1 MNSVQKP
8 KILVAD
14 DENTIRLAFE
24 NLLTTNNYEPILAR
38 DGVEALE
45 LFKKHRPPVC
55 VIDVKMPGMN
65 GLELLKEIKKIKP
78 NAFVIVVTAFAD
90 MEKTIEAMKFGA
102 YDFLKKPFD
111 NDNILL
117 LIKKAYSAYD
127 LITSNVPAV
136 QNESILSHSS
146 SEFRIIGN
154 SPKMQEVYKLIG
166 KISDSHVAV
175 MITGESGSGKEIIA
189 RVIHANSPRAEKPFI
204 AINCSAIPETLIE
217 SELFGHE
224 KGSFTGAIN
233 KKIGKFELASSGT
246 LFLDEV
252 AEMGLEMQTKFLRV
266 LQEKEIVRV
275 GGNEVVKV
283 DPRIIAATNIDLEK
297 ALAEGKLREDLYH
310 RLKVISLHIPS
321 LRERREDIK
330 SLVDYFIETYNKE
343 LNKKILSVAPEVMD
357 FFYKYDWPGNIRELK
372 NVVESAVAI
381 CRDNTILFEHLP
393 AEIVAK
399 FEGKKQAAVL
409 PPAAA
414 TPDGAFAM
422 RTPAGVQAADTP
434 VYAAGFG
441 ESIDAEC
448 VRPDTGI
455 DRPEYGAE
463 LLDKIG
469 ALASQL
475 IAHKLS
481 LMGNIE
487 KTDFYDEVI
496 DQIEKILIYAVLKKF
511 KGNQVKTSKFLGIN
525 RNTLRAKIEKLN
537 INN

>member
-1 MNSVQKP
+1 LNSVQKP

-45 LFKKHRPPVC
+45 LFKKHKPPVC
-55 VIDVKMPGMN
+55 VIDIKMPGMN
-65 GLELLKEIKKIKP
+65 GLELLKEIKKVKE
-78 NAFVIVVTAFAD
+78 NTFVIVVTAFAD
-90 MEKTIEAMKFGA
+90 MEKTIEAMKSGA

-111 NDNILL
+111 NDNILM

-127 LITSNVPAV
+127 LITTSVPAA
-136 QNESILSHSS
+136 QSESVLSASA

-189 RVIHANSPRAEKPFI
+189 RVIHANSPRAEKAFI

-233 KKIGKFELASSGT
+233 KKIGKFELASGGT

-297 ALAEGKLREDLYH
+297 ALTDGKLREDLYH
-310 RLKVISLHIPS
+310 RLKVISIHIPS

-330 SLVDYFIETYNKE
+330 SLADYFIETYNKE
-343 LNKKILSVAPEVMD
+343 LNKKILSVSPEVME
-357 FFYKYDWPGNIRELK
+357 FFFKYDWPGNIRELK

-381 CRDNTILFEHLP
+381 CRDNTLLLEHIP
-393 AEIVAK
+393 AEIIARY
-399 FEGKKQAAVL
+399 EGRRLASSQ
-409 PPAAA
+409 
-414 TPDGAFAM
+414 T
-422 RTPAGVQAADTP
+422 AADSLPQSKLPILEPFKTETTDCN
-434 VYAAGFG
+434 AAGELQAETETASKQG
-441 ESIDAEC
+441 QEEELLSKIDAL
-448 VRPDTGI
+448 T
-455 DRPEYGAE
+455 
-463 LLDKIG
+463 
-469 ALASQL
+469 SQL
-475 IAHKLS
+475 ITVKLS
-481 LMGNIE
+481 VMGNIE

-496 DQIEKILIYAVLKKF
+496 NRLEKILIAGVLKKF

-525 RNTLRAKIEKLN
+525 RNTLRTKIEKYS
-537 INN
+537 IS

>member
-38 DGVEALE
+38 DGIEALE
-45 LFKKHRPPVC
+45 LFKQHKPPVC
-55 VIDVKMPGMN
+55 VIDIKMPGMN
-65 GLELLKEIKKIKP
+65 GLELLKEIKKVKE

-111 NDNILL
+111 NDNILM

-127 LITSNVPAV
+127 LITTNVPAA
-136 QNESILSHSS
+136 QSESIFSGGA

-189 RVIHANSPRAEKPFI
+189 RVIHANSPRAQKSFI

-224 KGSFTGAIN
+224 RGSFTGAIN
-233 KKIGKFELASSGT
+233 KKVGKFELASGGT

-297 ALAEGKLREDLYH
+297 ALSEGKLREDLYH
-310 RLKVISLHIPS
+310 RLKVISIHIPP

-330 SLVDYFIETYNKE
+330 SLVDYFIDTYNKE
-343 LNKKILSVAPEVMD
+343 LNKRILSVSPEVME
-357 FFYKYDWPGNIRELK
+357 FFFKYDWPGNIRELK

-399 FEGKKQAAVL
+399 FEGRRLAPLAGEQSSIKQAVSDGVKTETAEAGAYSQ
-409 PPAAA
+409 PAAETDQSERL
-414 TPDGAFAM
+414 TPED
-422 RTPAGVQAADTP
+422 
-434 VYAAGFG
+434 
-441 ESIDAEC
+441 
-448 VRPDTGI
+448 
-455 DRPEYGAE
+455 E
-463 LLDKIG
+463 LLEKIDS
-469 ALASQL
+469 LISQL
-475 IAHKLS
+475 ITMKLS
-481 LMGNIE
+481 AMGNIE

-496 DQIEKILIYAVLKKF
+496 DRIETILIANVLKKF

-525 RNTLRAKIEKLN
+525 RNTLRAKIEKYN
-537 INN
+537 IN

>member
-1 MNSVQKP
+1 MTSAQKP

-45 LFKKHRPPVC
+45 LFKKHKPPVC
-55 VIDVKMPGMN
+55 VIDIKMPGMN
-65 GLELLKEIKKIKP
+65 GLELLKEIKKVKE

-111 NDNILL
+111 NDNILM

-127 LITSNVPAV
+127 LITTSVPAS
-136 QNESILSHSS
+136 QGESLLPANA

-189 RVIHANSPRAEKPFI
+189 RVIHANSPRAEKAFI

-224 KGSFTGAIN
+224 KGSFTGAIS
-233 KKIGKFELASSGT
+233 KKIGKFELASGGT

-310 RLKVISLHIPS
+310 RLKVISIHIPP

-343 LNKKILSVAPEVMD
+343 LNKKILSVSPEVME
-357 FFYKYDWPGNIRELK
+357 FFFKYDWPGNIRELK

-381 CRDNTILFEHLP
+381 CRDNTLLLEHLP

-399 FEGKKQAAVL
+399 FEVRKPSAAE
-409 PPAAA
+409 PAAA
-414 TPDGAFAM
+414 S
-422 RTPAGVQAADTP
+422 RQQPAP
-434 VYAAGFG
+434 
-441 ESIDAEC
+441 ESA
-448 VRPDTGI
+448 
-455 DRPEYGAE
+455 RPEIQTANFPAAE
-463 LLDKIG
+463 TVPEQDTAQKTGLEEELYAKLEQLTTQLV
-469 ALASQL
+469 AVKLA
-475 IAHKLS
+475 A
-481 LMGNIE
+481 MGNIE

-496 DQIEKILIYAVLKKF
+496 DRIENILISAVLKKF

-525 RNTLRAKIEKLN
+525 RNTLRTKIDKYN
-537 INN
+537 IS

>member
-38 DGVEALE
+38 DGIEALE
-45 LFKKHRPPVC
+45 LFKKHKPPVC
-55 VIDVKMPGMN
+55 VIDIKMPGMN
-65 GLELLKEIKKIKP
+65 GLELLKEIKKVKQ

-111 NDNILL
+111 NDNILM

-127 LITSNVPAV
+127 LITSNVPAA
-136 QNESILSHSS
+136 QSENILPRGA

-224 KGSFTGAIN
+224 KGSFTGAIS

-297 ALAEGKLREDLYH
+297 ALSDGKLREDLYH
-310 RLKVISLHIPS
+310 RLKVISIHIPP

-343 LNKKILSVAPEVMD
+343 LNKNILSVSPEVME
-357 FFYKYDWPGNIRELK
+357 FLFKYDWPGNIRELK

-393 AEIVAK
+393 VEIVAK
-399 FEGKKQAAVL
+399 FEGRKIAAAVSAAEQAA
-409 PPAAA
+409 AAPLKSGHA
-414 TPDGAFAM
+414 EPFTQASAGAVSE
-422 RTPAGVQAADTP
+422 P
-434 VYAAGFG
+434 G
-441 ESIDAEC
+441 EQSEGGGDA
-448 VRPDTGI
+448 PKND
-455 DRPEYGAE
+455 PGAE
-463 LLDKIG
+463 LLAKIEELT
-469 ALASQL
+469 ARLVSY
-475 IAHKLS
+475 KLS
-481 LMGNIE
+481 VMGNIE
-487 KTDFYDEVI
+487 KTDFYEEVI
-496 DQIEKILIYAVLKKF
+496 NEIEKILISNVLKKF

-525 RNTLRAKIEKLN
+525 RNTLRTKIEKLN
-537 INN
+537 ITH

>member
-38 DGVEALE
+38 DGIEALE
-45 LFKKHRPPVC
+45 LFKKHKPPVC
-55 VIDVKMPGMN
+55 VIDIKMPGMN
-65 GLELLKEIKKIKP
+65 GLELLKEIKKVKE

-111 NDNILL
+111 NDNILM

-127 LITSNVPAV
+127 LITTNVPAA
-136 QNESILSHSS
+136 QSESIFSGGA

-189 RVIHANSPRAEKPFI
+189 RVIHANSPRAQKSFI

-224 KGSFTGAIN
+224 RGSFTGAIN
-233 KKIGKFELASSGT
+233 KKVGKFELASGGT

-297 ALAEGKLREDLYH
+297 ALSEGKLREDLYH
-310 RLKVISLHIPS
+310 RLKVISIHIPP

-330 SLVDYFIETYNKE
+330 SLVDYFIDTYNKE
-343 LNKKILSVAPEVMD
+343 LNKRILSVSPEVME
-357 FFYKYDWPGNIRELK
+357 FFFKYDWPGNIRELK

-399 FEGKKQAAVL
+399 FEGRRLA
-409 PPAAA
+409 PAAA
-414 TPDGAFAM
+414 GEPGAVKTQSLEGAKTEIIEPGAHM
-422 RTPAGVQAADTP
+422 QAAAETEHAEKLTP
-434 VYAAGFG
+434 EADLL
-441 ESIDAEC
+441 EKIDSL
-448 VRPDTGI
+448 I
-455 DRPEYGAE
+455 
-463 LLDKIG
+463 
-469 ALASQL
+469 SQL
-475 IAHKLS
+475 ITMKLS
-481 LMGNIE
+481 AMGNIE

-496 DQIEKILIYAVLKKF
+496 DRIETILISNVLKKF

-525 RNTLRAKIEKLN
+525 RNTLRAKIEKYS
-537 INN
+537 IN